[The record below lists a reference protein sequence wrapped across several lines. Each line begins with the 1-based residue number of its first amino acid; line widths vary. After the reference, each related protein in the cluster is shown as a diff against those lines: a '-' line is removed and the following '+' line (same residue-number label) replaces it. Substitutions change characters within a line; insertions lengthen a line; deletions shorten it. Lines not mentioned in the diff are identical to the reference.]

1 MAYSV
6 IKREFNNSKWI
17 FAPDEFLKNAE
28 KIENI
33 EGAKWI
39 WPTIYSRAY
48 IRKTFILDKVVPF
61 KAKFI
66 CDNVFDFFINGKPVS
81 LNKTSFSKDVTSFLR
96 EGENRINIRAYQTND
111 DRFFT
116 SAITGVLESEDVR
129 IYTDESWQAYFP
141 VGIWVNEEPD
151 DWQTVEKSCN
161 RILTCPIH
169 PRLYKRSLY
178 LRKSFTIDKPVEKA
192 TLYVSS
198 RGEAEMYINS
208 VRTDDEILSQG
219 VIKDFK
225 EYHVLN
231 VTPLIKQGKNVIGAI
246 TANGW
251 LNSESHSNVYMH
263 KNMLLAEIELTYTD
277 GTKEFLGTDNSWK
290 CYFSPMTDNDLQFG
304 IRYDARLEIP
314 SWNRVDFDDSLWQ
327 QVEDAAS
334 SIEINQFVQ
343 RSYPPV
349 YIMRRI
355 APQKIMVRDTRVIY
369 DFGENCAGRYY
380 IKFNNTFEGQEIKI
394 SVCERL
400 DEYGE
405 FVVGAYSPAYFSRDA
420 ICDGKALGC
429 MRNFDFYTCAGST
442 EEEFEPRFTFTG
454 FRYLCVEG
462 IRDKSQVAEICMNV
476 MHNAIKKTGVIK
488 SEYPLVNDLFKA
500 TQRTW
505 YSNAINGPMDCP
517 TREKNFWTGD
527 AHLFSATA
535 CYLTDVD
542 EFLARWT
549 HAGRKMCAEV
559 YGCGDEKYIIPW
571 TLYQFYR
578 DKGVLENCY
587 EGILKFARARI
598 ETAFRGLPKDPG
610 NVGFSDLLSPI
621 GEVMDK
627 YFFACCFYCYML
639 KIVANIAEVLGDYKT
654 SDEFAALIQPAVDA
668 FNKKFFIP
676 EINDYLPES
685 QGGLT
690 LPLAFGL
697 VPVHREKILAQ
708 KLNERVL
715 QDGHITTG
723 FVATKYI
730 LGVLCDYGYKDTAFM
745 LFSRE
750 KYPSWK
756 NMIMGL
762 NTVPETWK
770 GIADKSDE
778 NSISM
783 NNYTFGTVVG
793 WMFEYLGG
801 IRYRESTPGFSH
813 VVLRPTFIKEIG
825 SFKTDFKSVYGLINV
840 EWHIE
845 GNTAVYTFQSERN
858 VTLILPDGTVK
869 AFTKGKHTVVANI

>member
-6 IKREFNNSKWI
+6 IKREFENSKWI
-17 FAPDEFLKNAE
+17 FASDDFLATAE
-28 KIENI
+28 NVENI
-33 EGAKWI
+33 KGAKWI
-39 WPTIYSRAY
+39 WTTIYSRAY
-48 IRKTFILDKVVPF
+48 IRKTFNLDKVTPT

-66 CDNVFDFFINGKPVS
+66 CDNIFDLFINGKPVS
-81 LNKTSFSKDVTSFLR
+81 LNKRTFVGDVTNFLE
-96 EGENRINIRAYQTND
+96 EGENRINIRAYQTGD
-111 DRFFT
+111 DRYFT
-116 SAITGVLESEDVR
+116 SAITGILQSEDMN
-129 IYTDESWQAYFP
+129 IYTDESWQAYYP
-141 VGIWVNEEPD
+141 VGFWVNEEPEN
-151 DWQTVEKSCN
+151 WQTIERSYNHIQAC
-161 RILTCPIH
+161 TIH

-178 LRKSFTIDKPVEKA
+178 LRKNFIIEKPIEKA
-192 TLYVSS
+192 TLFTCV
-198 RGEAEMYINS
+198 RGEAEVYINS

-219 VIKDFK
+219 AMKDFK
-225 EYHVLN
+225 EYRATD

-251 LNSESHSNVYMH
+251 LNSESHSSIYMH
-263 KNMLLAEIELTYTD
+263 KNMFLAELEITFAD
-277 GTKEFLGTDNSWK
+277 GTTEFLGTDKTWK

-304 IRYDARLEIP
+304 IRYDARLEIKN
-314 SWNRVDFDDSLWQ
+314 WNKIDFDDSFFEN
-327 QVEDAAS
+327 VEEQES
-334 SIEINQFVQ
+334 NIELNPFVL
-343 RSYPPV
+343 RNYPPI

-355 APQKIMVRDTRVIY
+355 APQKIMVRDTRVIF

-380 IKFNNTFEGQEIKI
+380 VKFADTYEGQEIKI

-405 FVVGAYSPAYFSRDA
+405 LVVGTYSPAYFTRDA
-420 ICDGKALGC
+420 LYDGKALGC
-429 MRNFDFYTCAGST
+429 MRNFDFYTCKGAK
-442 EEEFEPRFTFTG
+442 EEEFEPHFAFTG
-454 FRYLCVEG
+454 FRYLCIEG
-462 IRDKSQVAEICMNV
+462 IKDKSQVKEICMNV

-505 YSNAINGPMDCP
+505 YSNVVNGPLDCP

-535 CYLTDVD
+535 CYLTDAD

-549 HAGRKMCAEV
+549 HVGRKMCPEV
-559 YGCGDEKYIIPW
+559 YGWGDEKYIIPW

-578 DKGVLENCY
+578 DKGVLEECY
-587 EGILKFARARI
+587 DGILKYARLRI

-610 NVGFSDLLSPI
+610 NVGFSDWLSPD
-621 GEVMDK
+621 GLVMDK
-627 YFFACCFYCYML
+627 YFFASCFYCYML

-654 SDEFAALIQPAVDA
+654 SDEFAALIQPSVDA

-676 EINDYLPES
+676 EKNDYLPES

-715 QDGHITTG
+715 QEGHITTG

-730 LGVLCDYGYKDTAFM
+730 LGVLCDYGYKDTAYM

-750 KYPSWK
+750 QYPSWK
-756 NMIMGL
+756 NMLTGL
-762 NTVPETWK
+762 NTMPETWK
-770 GIADKSDE
+770 GIVDKSDE

-783 NNYTFGTVVG
+783 NHYTFGTVVG

-813 VVLRPTFIKEIG
+813 VVLRPTFIKELG
-825 SFKTDFKSVYGLINV
+825 SFKADFKSVYGLINV

-869 AFTKGKHTVVANI
+869 AFPKGKHTVVANI